1 MLDKLDVKKELYMQ
15 YSFKTENDI
24 LVVTINE
31 KRATVEFSAELK
43 EDLIQ
48 KIEESNKNVII
59 DLSATEFVDSSFL
72 GTLVA
77 GLKKATM
84 KSGDLKIVGLQQPVR
99 AMFELTRLYRIFDIF
114 ENVEDA
120 LNSFW
125 FFNPQSSC
133 EMNVN
138 VCILFLLIDGP
149 VPETVDAR

>member
-1 MLDKLDVKKELYMQ
+1 MQ
-15 YSFKTENDI
+15 YSFRTENDVLI
-24 LVVTINE
+24 VVINE
-31 KRATVEFSAELK
+31 KRATVDFSAELK

-48 KIEESNKNVII
+48 KIEESNKNVVI

-114 ENVEDA
+114 ENVDDA
-120 LNSFW
+120 LNSF
-125 FFNPQSSC
+125 
-133 EMNVN
+133 
-138 VCILFLLIDGP
+138 
-149 VPETVDAR
+149 